1 MAREGED
8 VVSKVMSRTVRT
20 STKEKK
26 IGDAVKI
33 MAGRDIGSVVITA
46 GGKPVGIVT
55 ERDVVRELAHGGTA
69 SLRKSL
75 GSIASMP
82 VVTVT
87 PTTEIW
93 EAFATMLKEG
103 IRRLPVV
110 EGGKVVG
117 IVTER
122 DLLKW
127 VVGVFYEP
135 NVPRDI
141 RKLLT
146 QN

>member
-1 MAREGED
+1 
-8 VVSKVMSRTVRT
+8 MSRTVRT

-26 IGDAVKI
+26 VGDAVKI
-33 MAGRDIGSVVITA
+33 MASRDIGSVVITA
-46 GGKPVGIVT
+46 KGKPVGIVT
-55 ERDVVRELAHGGTA
+55 ERDVVRELAQGGA
-69 SLRKSL
+69 LSLRKSL
-75 GSIASMP
+75 WSICSKP

-87 PTTEIW
+87 PSTEIW

-110 EGGKVVG
+110 EQGKVVG

-135 NVPRDI
+135 NVPPSI
-141 RKLLT
+141 KKLLA